1 MNGSVTLMPRLV
13 VAGAAA
19 AIDCYA
25 RVFGASEAERY
36 AGQDGKIVHAELAIG
51 DARLTLKD
59 EDGTDRAPTSAG
71 GSPVLL
77 MLQVDDADAVAERM
91 VASGGTVVFPVS
103 DSAHGRGGRVA
114 DPFGHIWMI
123 SQRAGQQ
130 RAGEQFGAAQPDTAQ
145 PEGQRPEGEQPYPE
159 RPDDAGLRAGRP
171 DIPSPYTLADLQTPW
186 CVLVAATLR
195 IAQHI
200 DAGVTGAADLAAAA
214 GCDDYALRA
223 MLGYLVAAGIFEEP
237 SPGQFAL
244 NDAARGL
251 LDPSTFLD
259 LNGIGG
265 RMAGVWSSLLGYVR
279 TGRPGYRE
287 VFGLPFWDDLAAH
300 PDIAASFDALMGPA
314 GHGTPDPRFEITGGW
329 ETVRTIVDVGGGTGA
344 LLAEILRVRPG
355 LRGILVD
362 LPGTAA
368 RAAEAFQAAG
378 LAGRVRTAGQS
389 FFDPLPA
396 GADLYVLSKVL
407 NDWPDLETIA
417 ILRRCAIA
425 AGRDGRVVIFGGIA
439 PDDAPP
445 CLTIEMVLLGART
458 STLTEFGELAARAGL
473 RVVAAGQQ
481 PAGYLVECIPA

>member
-1 MNGSVTLMPRLV
+1 MDGSVTLMPRLV

-103 DSAHGRGGRVA
+103 DTAHGRGGRVA

-200 DAGVTGAADLAAAA
+200 DAGVTGATTTPCGRCSATSWPQ
-214 GCDDYALRA
+214 GYSRSRHRA
-223 MLGYLVAAGIFEEP
+223 
-237 SPGQFAL
+237 
-244 NDAARGL
+244 
-251 LDPSTFLD
+251 
-259 LNGIGG
+259 
-265 RMAGVWSSLLGYVR
+265 SSR
-279 TGRPGYRE
+279 
-287 VFGLPFWDDLAAH
+287 
-300 PDIAASFDALMGPA
+300 
-314 GHGTPDPRFEITGGW
+314 
-329 ETVRTIVDVGGGTGA
+329 
-344 LLAEILRVRPG
+344 
-355 LRGILVD
+355 
-362 LPGTAA
+362 
-368 RAAEAFQAAG
+368 
-378 LAGRVRTAGQS
+378 
-389 FFDPLPA
+389 
-396 GADLYVLSKVL
+396 
-407 NDWPDLETIA
+407 
-417 ILRRCAIA
+417 
-425 AGRDGRVVIFGGIA
+425 
-439 PDDAPP
+439 
-445 CLTIEMVLLGART
+445 
-458 STLTEFGELAARAGL
+458 
-473 RVVAAGQQ
+473 
-481 PAGYLVECIPA
+481 

>member
-51 DARLTLKD
+51 DARLALKD

-103 DSAHGRGGRVA
+103 DSPHGRGGRVA

-123 SQRAGQQ
+123 SQRAGQR
-130 RAGEQFGAAQPDTAQ
+130 RAGEQFGAAQR
-145 PEGQRPEGEQPYPE
+145 EGQHPDPE
-159 RPDDAGLRAGRP
+159 RSDDARPRAGRP

-237 SPGQFAL
+237 SPGRFTL

-251 LDPSTFLD
+251 LDPSAFLD

-344 LLAEILRVRPG
+344 LLAEILRARPG

-368 RAAEAFQAAG
+368 RAAEAFRAAG
-378 LAGRVRTAGQS
+378 LADRVRTAGQS
-389 FFDPLPA
+389 FFDPLPD
-396 GADLYVLSKVL
+396 GADLYLLSKVL

>member
-1 MNGSVTLMPRLV
+1 M
-13 VAGAAA
+13 
-19 AIDCYA
+19 
-25 RVFGASEAERY
+25 
-36 AGQDGKIVHAELAIG
+36 
-51 DARLTLKD
+51 
-59 EDGTDRAPTSAG
+59 
-71 GSPVLL
+71 
-77 MLQVDDADAVAERM
+77 
-91 VASGGTVVFPVS
+91 
-103 DSAHGRGGRVA
+103 
-114 DPFGHIWMI
+114 
-123 SQRAGQQ
+123 
-130 RAGEQFGAAQPDTAQ
+130 
-145 PEGQRPEGEQPYPE
+145 
-159 RPDDAGLRAGRP
+159 
-171 DIPSPYTLADLQTPW
+171 
-186 CVLVAATLR
+186 LVAATLQ

-265 RMAGVWSSLLGYVR
+265 RMAGMWSSLLGYVR

-344 LLAEILRVRPG
+344 LLAEILRARPG

-368 RAAEAFQAAG
+368 RAAEAFRAAG

-396 GADLYVLSKVL
+396 GADLYLLSKVL

-417 ILRRCAIA
+417 ILRRCAMA

-458 STLTEFGELAARAGL
+458 STLTEFGDLAARAGL